1 MELLV
6 FKMLKKD
13 IKRRLQKNTQLLSI
27 LEIKE
32 KIANVPEI
40 KEMLN
45 SEMEE

>member
-27 LEIKE
+27 LETKE
-32 KIANVPEI
+32 KIVNVPEI

>member
-27 LEIKE
+27 LETKE
-32 KIANVPEI
+32 KIAKAPEI